1 MLLNNVSTFSS
12 DIIKALV
19 KSVDFMSVQLDIF
32 ENQIKE
38 IFCSLKQIQSENK
51 LIKDQTLNYPK
62 KFYTLTKQLT
72 HWNGS
77 PLKIILNLLVSSN
90 SLKNCIKAKR

>member
-1 MLLNNVSTFSS
+1 MLLSTVSTFSS

-19 KSVDFMSVQLDIF
+19 KSIDFMSVQFDIF

-62 KFYTLTKQLT
+62 KF
-72 HWNGS
+72 
-77 PLKIILNLLVSSN
+77 
-90 SLKNCIKAKR
+90 